1 MSPLLYNGLR
11 TNQIDIKHNLFKSD
25 VYSLGLCVL
34 YAATLNI
41 NYLYQIRKFIDMN
54 TVKIFLFDLLQNKYS
69 KKFIDLLSLMLE
81 INENNRPDFLEME
94 RIMNVWKI

>member
-1 MSPLLYNGLR
+1 
-11 TNQIDIKHNLFKSD
+11 
-25 VYSLGLCVL
+25 
-34 YAATLNI
+34 
-41 NYLYQIRKFIDMN
+41 MN
-54 TVKIFLFDLLQNKYS
+54 TVKIFIYDLLQNRYS

>member
-94 RIMNVWKI
+94 RIMNVWKV

>member
-25 VYSLGLCVL
+25 VYSLGLCIL

-54 TVKIFLFDLLQNKYS
+54 TVKIFIYDLLQNKYS

>member
-54 TVKIFLFDLLQNKYS
+54 TVKIFIYDLLQNRYS

-81 INENNRPDFLEME
+81 INENNRPDFMEME
-94 RIMNVWKI
+94 RIMNIWRI